1 LDPTTIINRNDSL
14 YNLSAPNK
22 FINPQ
27 ISLSLRKTLY
37 FDLGYVKRIGVSD
50 FGAKDYYSMGASI
63 FIPIRVLSFGVTG
76 KYISDFVK
84 GHTLM
89 LGGSIKINLGLI
101 KKFKKNEK
109 EEIQTKILLLKQ

>member
-1 LDPTTIINRNDSL
+1 
-14 YNLSAPNK
+14 
-22 FINPQ
+22 
-27 ISLSLRKTLY
+27 
-37 FDLGYVKRIGVSD
+37 
-50 FGAKDYYSMGASI
+50 
-63 FIPIRVLSFGVTG
+63 VLSFGVTG